1 MTSTIRLIAVAAIL
15 LTGCAPSATVRA
27 PASSGTPPV
36 TTAVTAPVTL
46 QPIGYRTEFG
56 TMWTFDAPP
65 VDYWR
70 KTYGFAPDKA
80 WLDRVRL
87 AAVRLPNCSAS
98 FVTSTGLVATN
109 HHCVRNCTAEASP
122 KDTDYIET
130 GFVAR
135 TMREEKK
142 CNGLYVDRLESIEDV
157 TTRVRAAL
165 TGGTPEQRAKQRIA
179 IISQLESE
187 CDQQTKLTCQ
197 VVSLYQG
204 GIYSIY
210 RYKRFDD
217 LRLVFVPEEQVA
229 AFGGDPDNF
238 TYPRHDLDVGLVR
251 VYVNDK
257 PYTPES
263 YLPWNTAGPID
274 GDVVFIVGN
283 PGSTGRLN
291 TMAQMEFLRDVG
303 YPAQLAGYERALAI
317 YRDVSAKDPT
327 ARRRYENNVF
337 GIENSRKAVTG
348 YRSGLIDSAYMAK
361 KMVFEREFQARI
373 AADPKLKA
381 QFGNTY
387 SAIAA
392 AQRELATFDA
402 QRRYRSYGPST
413 ALGGSRLL
421 TMAGQLVR
429 INAESAKPDSL
440 RLATY
445 RGNLANTIR
454 ASLLREQPIDTA
466 YERLAL
472 IANFKAAQS
481 ELPPDDP
488 FLRTA
493 LAGRT
498 PEQAAA
504 ALVNGTRVGD
514 LAFRRS
520 IVEGGAAAIAAST
533 DPMIVFSRQIDPLN
547 REVLARADRLNAII
561 TANTELLGQA
571 LFDTY
576 GTALPPD
583 ATFTLRISDGVI
595 KGYPNNGTFAPY
607 KTTFYDLYG
616 RSAAF
621 DGKEPWNLPARWLER
636 KSRLD
641 LTTSYDFVSTNDIIG
656 GNSGSPV
663 LNRKGEIVGI
673 TFDGNIEN
681 VANRFLFRTD
691 TPRTVNVSTRS
702 ISEALRKIYD
712 ANRLA
717 DELERK

>member
-1 MTSTIRLIAVAAIL
+1 MTTIRFIAAGSFALAAIA
-15 LTGCAPSATVRA
+15 CAPSATVKPSTPEA
-27 PASSGTPPV
+27 PNADGKPV
-36 TTAVTAPVTL
+36 AL

-65 VDYWR
+65 LDYWR
-70 KTYGFAPDKA
+70 KTYSFAPDKA

-87 AAVRLPNCSAS
+87 AAVRTPNCSAS
-98 FVTSTGLVATN
+98 FVTATGLVATN
-109 HHCVRNCTAEASP
+109 HHCVRECTAEVSP

-130 GFVAR
+130 GFAAR

-142 CNGLYVDRLESIEDV
+142 CPGLIVDRLESIENV
-157 TTRVRAAL
+157 TSRVRAAL
-165 TGGTPEQRAKQRIA
+165 TGSTPDQRAKQRLA
-179 IISQLESE
+179 IVSQIQAE
-187 CDQQTKLTCQ
+187 CTQQTGLTCQ

-204 GIYSIY
+204 GMYSLY

-238 TYPRHDLDVGLVR
+238 TYPRHDLDVGIVR

-257 PYTPES
+257 PYMTEN
-263 YLPWNTAGPID
+263 YLPWNATGPID

-291 TMAQMEFLRDVG
+291 TLAQMEFLRDVG

-317 YRDVSAKDPT
+317 YHEMEKRDPT

-337 GIENSRKAVTG
+337 SIENSRKAVTG

-361 KMVFEREFQARI
+361 KLAFEREFQARV
-373 AADPKLKA
+373 AADPKLRA
-381 QFGNTY
+381 QFGSTY
-387 SAIAA
+387 GAIAA

-402 QRRYRSYGPST
+402 QRRYRSFGPT
-413 ALGGSRLL
+413 LTLGGSRLL

-429 INAESAKPDSL
+429 INSESALPDSL

-445 RGNLANTIR
+445 RGPLANTIR

-466 YERLAL
+466 YERLSLA
-472 IANFKAAQS
+472 AMFKAAQS
-481 ELPPDDP
+481 ELSADDP
-488 FLRTA
+488 YLRA
-493 LAGRT
+493 VLAGRT
-498 PEQAAA
+498 PEQTAAT
-504 ALVNGTRVGD
+504 LVSGTRVGD

-520 IVEGGAAAIAAST
+520 LVEGGAAAIASST
-533 DPMIVFSRQIDPLN
+533 DAMITLARQIDQLN
-547 REVLARADRLNAII
+547 REVLTRADRLNAII
-561 TANTELLGQA
+561 TGNTELLGQA

-607 KTTFYDLYG
+607 KTTFYSLYG
-616 RSAAF
+616 RSAEF
-621 DGKEPWNLPARWLER
+621 DGKPPWNLPARWIER
-636 KSRLD
+636 KNRLD
-641 LTTSYDFVSTNDIIG
+641 LTTPYDFVSTNDIIG

-663 LNRKGEIVGI
+663 LNRKGEIVGLA
-673 TFDGNIEN
+673 FDGNIEN
-681 VANRFLFRTD
+681 VANRFLFSTE
-691 TPRTVNVSTRS
+691 TPRTVSVSTS
-702 ISEALRKIYD
+702 AVSEALRKMYNAD
-712 ANRLA
+712 KLA